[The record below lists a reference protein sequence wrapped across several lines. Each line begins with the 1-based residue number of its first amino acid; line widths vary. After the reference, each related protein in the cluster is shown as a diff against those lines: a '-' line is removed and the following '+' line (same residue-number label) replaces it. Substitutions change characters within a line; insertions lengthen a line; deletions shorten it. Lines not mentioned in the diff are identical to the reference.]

1 MSDYDNNRDEDYEH
15 YESAEGRRELEKKT
29 QEKIVEVYRQEEDM
43 MILVYAQW
51 CINNDLDP
59 AELYT
64 QAYPQQHANERLARG
79 MELTVSKEEAG
90 DITDETLLGVLSMFG
105 NEDLGMVVSEAIEQ
119 KKKNKRESQ
128 SR

>member
-1 MSDYDNNRDEDYEH
+1 MSDYGDDDYER

-51 CINNDLDP
+51 CINNDIDP
-59 AELYT
+59 VELYT
-64 QAYPQQHANERLARG
+64 QAYPDQLANERLARV

-90 DITDETLLGVLSMFG
+90 DITDDTLLGVLSMFG
-105 NEDLGMVVSEAIEQ
+105 NEDLGMVVTEVIEQ
-119 KKKNKRESQ
+119 KKRSKRD
-128 SR
+128 

>member
-1 MSDYDNNRDEDYEH
+1 MSDYDPNKDHDYDR
-15 YESAEGRRELEKKT
+15 YESSEGRRSIEKET

-64 QAYPQQHANERLARG
+64 KAYPEQQANERLARG
-79 MELTVSKEEAG
+79 LELTVSKEEAG
-90 DITDETLLGVLSMFG
+90 DITNETLLGVLTMFG
-105 NEDLGMVVSEAIEQ
+105 NEDLGMVVSEEIERM
-119 KKKNKRESQ
+119 NKEKRNAKG
-128 SR
+128 

>member
-1 MSDYDNNRDEDYEH
+1 MNDYDENRDADYER
-15 YESAEGRRELEKKT
+15 YDSAEGRREIEKET
-29 QEKIVEVYRQEEDM
+29 QEKIVQVYRQEEDM

-59 AELYT
+59 VELYG
-64 QAYPQQHANERLARG
+64 QAYPEQIANERLARV

-90 DITDETLLGVLSMFG
+90 DITDDTLLGVLTMFG

-119 KKKNKRESQ
+119 RERDKRK
-128 SR
+128 